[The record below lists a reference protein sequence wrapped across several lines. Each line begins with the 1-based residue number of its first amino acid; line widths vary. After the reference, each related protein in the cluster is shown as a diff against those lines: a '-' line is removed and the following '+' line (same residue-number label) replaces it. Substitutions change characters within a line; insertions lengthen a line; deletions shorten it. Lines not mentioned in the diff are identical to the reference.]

1 MSTTALPPD
10 LSRLLAFV
18 RVVEAGSFA
27 EAARRAGTTT
37 SAMSKAVARL
47 EQARGMRLLHRSTHS
62 LALTEE
68 GDRLIEAGRALAESL
83 TRVQSALGEV
93 ARDDGGRVRV
103 TAPASFA
110 RACILPRLPA
120 FLRERPEIEIEVK
133 FRNEILDLAAEGVD
147 VAIRSGPL
155 DRTPGHQARRLC
167 TFSWIACAS
176 PAYLNAR
183 GAPVTPHELSAHD
196 HVGFRNPASGQI
208 LTWRFADPRGKG
220 PVRVAPKPK
229 HICDDAHASLA
240 LIANGFGVGW
250 GPAWL
255 VHEDLRTGRLVEVLA
270 PWRAPAEPLWMLRTS
285 DRRPPQRTQ
294 RVMSFLA
301 TLPAAFSDK
310 AG

>member
-1 MSTTALPPD
+1 MSTTLPPD

-27 EAARRAGTTT
+27 EAARRAGMTT

-47 EQARGMRLLHRSTHS
+47 EQAHGLRLLHRSTHS
-62 LALTEE
+62 LALTAE
-68 GDRLIEAGRALAESL
+68 GDRLMAAGRALVESL
-83 TRVQSALGEV
+83 ARVQSALGEV
-93 ARDDGGRVRV
+93 AREDGGRVRV

-155 DRTPGHQARRLC
+155 DRAPGHQARRLC

-176 PAYLNAR
+176 PAYLKAR
-183 GAPVTPHELSAHD
+183 GAPATPFELSAHD

-208 LTWRFADPRGKG
+208 LTWRFADPRGKA
-220 PVRVAPKPK
+220 PIRVTPKPT

-240 LIANGFGVGW
+240 LVANGFGIGW
-250 GPAWL
+250 GPSWL
-255 VHEDLRTGRLVEVLA
+255 VSEDIRAGRLVEVLA
-270 PWRAPAEPLWMLRTS
+270 PWRAPGEPLWMLRS
-285 DRRPPQRTQ
+285 SGRRPPLRTQ
-294 RVMSFLA
+294 RVMSFLG
-301 TLPAAFSDK
+301 TLPAGFSDK
-310 AG
+310 TA

>member
-1 MSTTALPPD
+1 MSTTSLPPD

-47 EQARGMRLLHRSTHS
+47 EQARGMRLLHRSPHS

-68 GDRLIEAGRALAESL
+68 GERLMAAGRVLAESL
-83 TRVQSALGEV
+83 ARVHSALGV
-93 ARDDGGRVRV
+93 AACDDGGRVRV

-120 FLRERPEIEIEVK
+120 LLRERPEIEIEVK

-176 PAYLNAR
+176 PAYLKAR
-183 GAPVTPHELSAHD
+183 GTPAAPDELSAHD
-196 HVGFRNPASGQI
+196 HVGFRNPANGQI
-208 LTWRFADPRGKG
+208 QTWRFANPRGKA
-220 PVRVAPKPK
+220 PIRVTPKPK
-229 HICDDAHASLA
+229 HICDDAHASIA
-240 LIANGFGVGW
+240 LVADGFGIGW

-255 VHEDLRTGRLVEVLA
+255 VGEDLRAGRPVEELA
-270 PWRAPAEPLWMLRTS
+270 PGPAPGVPLLMLRAS
-285 DRRPPQRTQ
+285 GRRPPLRTQ
-294 RVMSFLA
+294 
-301 TLPAAFSDK
+301 
-310 AG
+310 

>member
-1 MSTTALPPD
+1 MSTTALPSD
-10 LSRLLAFV
+10 VSGLLALV

-47 EQARGMRLLHRSTHS
+47 ERARGMRLLHRSTHS

-68 GDRLIEAGRALAESL
+68 GERLMAAGRVLVESL
-83 TRVQSALGEV
+83 ARVQSALGEA
-93 ARDDGGRVRV
+93 ARDGGRVRV

-147 VAIRSGPL
+147 IAIRSGPL
-155 DRTPGHQARRLC
+155 DRVPGHTARRLC
-167 TFSWIACAS
+167 TFSWLACAS
-176 PAYLNAR
+176 PAYLDAR
-183 GAPVTPHELSAHD
+183 GTPATPDELSAHD

-220 PVRVAPKPK
+220 LVRVAPKPK
-229 HICDDAHASLA
+229 HICDDAHASVA
-240 LIANGFGVGW
+240 LVANGFGIGW

-255 VHEDLRTGRLVEVLA
+255 VSEGLRTGQLVEVLA

-285 DRRPPQRTQ
+285 NGRPPLRTQ

-301 TLPAAFSDK
+301 TLPAAFSST
-310 AG
+310 AR

>member
-68 GDRLIEAGRALAESL
+68 GDRVMAAGRVLAESL
-83 TRVQSALGEV
+83 ARVQSALGEA

-155 DRTPGHQARRLC
+155 DRVPGHQARRLC

-183 GAPVTPHELSAHD
+183 GAPTTPRELSAHD
-196 HVGFRNPASGQI
+196 HVGFRNPANGQI
-208 LTWRFADPRGKG
+208 LTWRFAEPRGKG

-229 HICDDAHASLA
+229 HICDDAHAALA
-240 LIANGFGVGW
+240 LIANGFGIGW

-285 DRRPPQRTQ
+285 NRRLPLRTQ

-310 AG
+310 PK

>member
-1 MSTTALPPD
+1 MSTSALPPD

-37 SAMSKAVARL
+37 SAMSKAVARF
-47 EQARGMRLLHRSTHS
+47 ERARGMRLLHRSTHS

-68 GDRLIEAGRALAESL
+68 GDRLMVAGRALADSL
-83 TRVQSALGEV
+83 ASVQSALGEA
-93 ARDDGGRVRV
+93 ARDGGRVCV

-155 DRTPGHQARRLC
+155 GRARGHQARRLC

-176 PAYLNAR
+176 PTYLKAR
-183 GAPVTPHELSAHD
+183 GAPATPHELPAHE
-196 HVGFRNPASGQI
+196 HVGFRNPANGQI
-208 LTWRFADPRGKG
+208 LSWRFADPGGKG

-229 HICDDAHASLA
+229 HICDDAHAALA
-240 LIANGFGVGW
+240 LIADGFGIGW
-250 GPAWL
+250 GPEWL
-255 VHEDLRTGRLVEVLA
+255 VREDLRAGRLVEVLA
-270 PWRAPAEPLWMLRTS
+270 PWRAPAESLWMLRTS
-285 DRRPPQRTQ
+285 DRRPPLRTQ

-301 TLPAAFSDK
+301 TLPAAFSDT

>member
-1 MSTTALPPD
+1 MSTTTFPPD

-37 SAMSKAVARL
+37 SAMSKAVARFEKAHGL
-47 EQARGMRLLHRSTHS
+47 RLLHRSTHS

-68 GDRLIEAGRALAESL
+68 GDRLMTAGRALVESL
-83 TRVQSALGEV
+83 ARVQSALGDV

-147 VAIRSGPL
+147 IAIRSGPL
-155 DRTPGHQARRLC
+155 DRAPGHQARRLC

-176 PAYLNAR
+176 PVYLKAR
-183 GAPVTPHELSAHD
+183 GVPVTPYELAAHD
-196 HVGFRNPASGQI
+196 HVGFRNPATGQI

-220 PVRVAPKPK
+220 PIRVTPKPK
-229 HICDDAHASLA
+229 HICDDAHATLD
-240 LIANGFGVGW
+240 LITSGFGIGW

-255 VHEDLRTGRLVEVLA
+255 VTEDLRAGRLVEVLES
-270 PWRAPAEPLWMLRTS
+270 WRVPGEPLWMVRTS
-285 DRRPPQRTQ
+285 GRRPPLRTQ
-294 RVMSFLA
+294 RVMSFLN

-310 AG
+310 AA